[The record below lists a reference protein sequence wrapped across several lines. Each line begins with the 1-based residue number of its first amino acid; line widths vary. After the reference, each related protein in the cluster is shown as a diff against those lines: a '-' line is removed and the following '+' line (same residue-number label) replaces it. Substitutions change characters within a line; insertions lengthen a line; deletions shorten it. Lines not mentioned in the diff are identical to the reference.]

1 MLNYERDNFVKEAER
16 SFNLYGFKDINP
28 SDVGVVADDD
38 FLSLS
43 YSVGESVFSV
53 SYSGDDVVTRF
64 TSSFNHSGLYFIFE
78 RSYDIDKLESDDED
92 VFSYIVNYEGYYGNK
107 LVSERIKEGIK
118 DLSGYETF
126 SQCLSD
132 ILLSLLGYAD
142 K

>member
-1 MLNYERDNFVKEAER
+1 MFEYNRDEFVKEAEE
-16 SFNLYGFKDINP
+16 SFELYGFKDIKA
-28 SDVGVVADDD
+28 SDVNVVADND
-38 FLSLS
+38 FFSLS

-53 SYSGDDVVTRF
+53 SYSGDNSVTRF
-64 TSSFNHSGLYFIFE
+64 TSSFKHSSLYFTFE
-78 RSYDIDKLESDDED
+78 RTYDIDKLEANDED

-107 LVSERIKEGIK
+107 LVSERIKEGLK